1 MTKSRPRILITLDH
15 YLPGYRFGGPIRT
28 VSNLVDHL
36 GDAFEFS
43 IVTADRDLGDDR
55 PYPDVQVNTWQTLG
69 SSRVFYRTGR
79 NRGVRGWVR
88 LLRETPHDLLY
99 LNSVF
104 SRVTVLLLFLRRL
117 GAIPRR
123 PTILAPRGELSPGA
137 MQFKQWRK
145 RGFLKVAKRLGL
157 FHGLV
162 WQASSDLERGEIL
175 HTVNGARPMQV
186 AVAVDLPPRI
196 PAALP
201 SRREKT
207 PGEARIVFVSRL
219 ARKKNLH
226 VALQLIAKVEGR
238 VVFDIYGPRE
248 DTQDWSECAAIM
260 ATLPSSVAATYCG
273 EVEPRDVRQVFARYD
288 LFLFPTLSKT
298 SAM

>member
-1 MTKSRPRILITLDH
+1 MTESRPRILITVD
-15 YLPGYRFGGPIRT
+15 YYIPGYRGGGPIRT
-28 VSNLVDHL
+28 VSHLVDHL
-36 GDAFEFS
+36 GDVFDFS
-43 IVTADRDLGDDR
+43 IVTGDRDLGVDQ
-55 PYPDVQVNTWQTLG
+55 PYPDVPVNTWQPLG
-69 SSRVFYRTGR
+69 SSRVFYRAHR
-79 NRGVRGWVR
+79 DRGVRGWVR

-104 SRVTVLLLFLRRL
+104 SRVTVILLFLRRL

-137 MQFKQWRK
+137 MHFKRWRK
-145 RGFLKVAKRLGL
+145 RGFLKAAERLGL

-175 HTVNGARPMQV
+175 QTVNGAKPMEV
-186 AVAVDLPPRI
+186 TVAVDLPPRL

-226 VALQLIAKVEGR
+226 VALQLIASVEGR

-248 DTQDWSECAAIM
+248 DKRV
-260 ATLPSSVAATYCG
+260 L
-273 EVEPRDVRQVFARYD
+273 VRV
-288 LFLFPTLSKT
+288 
-298 SAM
+298 